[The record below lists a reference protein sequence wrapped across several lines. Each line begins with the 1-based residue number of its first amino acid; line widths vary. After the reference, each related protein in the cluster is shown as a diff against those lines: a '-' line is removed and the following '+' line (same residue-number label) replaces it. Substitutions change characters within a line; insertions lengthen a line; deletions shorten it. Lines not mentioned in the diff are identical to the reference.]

1 TAGPRAR
8 ASPSPAS
15 ASAAPNTRASDTPTR
30 PEATGRVRLRGWL
43 RSAAASRLSLRQYT
57 APDTSTNASA
67 ASTPSPTLTPSAH
80 RPENTSGERTN
91 RFFVHCFGR
100 VRARYAPARDQT
112 ARPRPGRGGVA
123 RSAGGGLCVG
133 LFIGVQRGVN
143 PAAAP
148 NKVDD
153 G

>member
-1 TAGPRAR
+1 
-8 ASPSPAS
+8 
-15 ASAAPNTRASDTPTR
+15 
-30 PEATGRVRLRGWL
+30 LRGCV

-112 ARPRPGRGGVA
+112 ARPRPGRGGGGRA
-123 RSAGGGLCVG
+123 AGGGVG
-133 LFIGVQRGVN
+133 GGLVLGGHGGGD
-143 PAAAP
+143 PGSASE
-148 NKVDD
+148 KV
-153 G
+153 GEGPGGGPG

>member
-1 TAGPRAR
+1 
-8 ASPSPAS
+8 
-15 ASAAPNTRASDTPTR
+15 
-30 PEATGRVRLRGWL
+30 LRGCV

-123 RSAGGGLCVG
+123 GAAGRGVWGGLVIAGAGGVEAAAASEKVG
-133 LFIGVQRGVN
+133 DDHEAGPVVPLRARGVRREERAD
-143 PAAAP
+143 PLSE
-148 NKVDD
+148 
-153 G
+153 